1 MSSQFIK
8 SNLSQGSSKVSE
20 NFVLLFPLTTHTGK
34 IRVKKRKDI
43 FYQGLP
49 VATRQTPLDSDCYL
63 EWQISYDLRKDN
75 SNFEK
80 HYATVKNKGEIKD
93 NKEEPTDRYI
103 YELSDYLIE
112 IVKQKFIGLADI
124 KKMLK
129 EIKEEKEFLTDELEI
144 YRSHPKP
151 FSFKK

>member
-1 MSSQFIK
+1 MSSP
-8 SNLSQGSSKVSE
+8 
-20 NFVLLFPLTTHTGK
+20 FVKLLFPLTTHTGK

-75 SNFEK
+75 TNFEK
-80 HYATVKNKGEIKD
+80 HYSSVKNKGEIR
-93 NKEEPTDRYI
+93 NKKGELTGRFI

-112 IVKQKFIGLADI
+112 IVKQKFIRLADI
-124 KKMLK
+124 KKMFK
-129 EIKEEKEFLTDELEI
+129 EIKEEKEFLTDDLEI
-144 YRSHPKP
+144 YRSHPKKY
-151 FSFKK
+151 SFKQ

>member
-1 MSSQFIK
+1 MSSQFVK
-8 SNLSQGSSKVSE
+8 L
-20 NFVLLFPLTTHTGK
+20 FFPLTTHTGK

-63 EWQISYDLRKDN
+63 EWQISYDLRKDS

-80 HYATVKNKGEIKD
+80 HYESVKNKGEIRDEKG
-93 NKEEPTDRYI
+93 ELTGRFV

-112 IVKQKFIGLADI
+112 IIKQGFIGLGEI

-144 YRSHPKP
+144 YRSHPKKWT
-151 FSFKK
+151 FKQ

>member
-1 MSSQFIK
+1 MSSQFVK
-8 SNLSQGSSKVSE
+8 
-20 NFVLLFPLTTHTGK
+20 LLFPLTTHAGK

-75 SNFEK
+75 VNFEK
-80 HYATVKNKGEIKD
+80 HYVSVKNKGEIR
-93 NKEEPTDRYI
+93 NERQELTGRYI

-112 IVKQKFIGLADI
+112 IVKQKFIRLEEI

-129 EIKEEKEFLTDELEI
+129 EIKGENEFLIDELEI
-144 YRSHPKP
+144 YRSHPKKY
-151 FSFKK
+151 SFKQ

>member
-1 MSSQFIK
+1 MSSP
-8 SNLSQGSSKVSE
+8 
-20 NFVLLFPLTTHTGK
+20 FVKLFFPLTTHTGK

-49 VATRQTPLDSDCYL
+49 VATRQIPLDSDCYL

-80 HYATVKNKGEIKD
+80 HYASVKNKGEIRNEKG
-93 NKEEPTDRYI
+93 ELTGRYV

-112 IVKQKFIGLADI
+112 IVKQKFIGLGEI

-129 EIKEEKEFLTDELEI
+129 EIKGESKFLTDELEI
-144 YRSHPKP
+144 YRSHPK
-151 FSFKK
+151 K

>member
-8 SNLSQGSSKVSE
+8 
-20 NFVLLFPLTTHTGK
+20 LLFPLTTHTGK

-49 VATRQTPLDSDCYL
+49 IATRQAPLDSDCYL
-63 EWQISYDLRKDN
+63 EWQISYDLQKNN

-80 HYATVKNKGEIKD
+80 HYASVKNKGEIRNEK
-93 NKEEPTDRYI
+93 KEPTGRYV

-112 IVKQKFIGLADI
+112 IVKQKFI
-124 KKMLK
+124 
-129 EIKEEKEFLTDELEI
+129 
-144 YRSHPKP
+144 
-151 FSFKK
+151 

>member
-1 MSSQFIK
+1 MSSQFVK
-8 SNLSQGSSKVSE
+8 
-20 NFVLLFPLTTHTGK
+20 LLFPLTTHTGK

-49 VATRQTPLDSDCYL
+49 VATRQTPLDNDCYL

-75 SNFEK
+75 ANFEK
-80 HYATVKNKGEIKD
+80 HYASVKNPGEIWNEQK
-93 NKEEPTDRYI
+93 EPTGRYV

-112 IVKQKFIGLADI
+112 IVKQKFIRLEEI

-129 EIKEEKEFLTDELEI
+129 EIQGENEFLTDDLEI
-144 YRSHPKP
+144 YRSHPKKYQ
-151 FSFKK
+151 FKK

>member
-1 MSSQFIK
+1 MSSP
-8 SNLSQGSSKVSE
+8 
-20 NFVLLFPLTTHTGK
+20 FVKLLFPLTTHTGK

-49 VATRQTPLDSDCYL
+49 IATRQVPLDSDCYL

-80 HYATVKNKGEIKD
+80 HYASVKNKGEIRNEEK
-93 NKEEPTDRYI
+93 EPTGRYI

-112 IVKQKFIGLADI
+112 IVKQKFIGLTYLE
-124 KKMLK
+124 KLLK
-129 EIKEEKEFLTDELEI
+129 EIKEEKGFLTDDLEI
-144 YRSHPKP
+144 YRSHPKKYQ
-151 FSFKK
+151 FKQ